1 MASVRE
7 ILYSFRLAFFSLL
20 TPVVILVG
28 CFSGVFTPTET
39 SSVAAAYALVLG
51 LAYRNITLRE
61 IPQILVETVKTIA
74 SVLVLV
80 SVASLFSYVLTRA
93 NIPQLVTE
101 GITGIISNKWI
112 AILLIHVIFLI
123 VGMLMDNGP
132 AILIFVPILLPLAES
147 YGFDPT
153 FFGIIVI
160 INLMIGTL
168 TPPVGMVLYV
178 LSGVTSVPFM
188 KIAKAM
194 IPFILS
200 CIFVMLVLTFIPEVV
215 VWLPNLVYGAG

>member
-1 MASVRE
+1 
-7 ILYSFRLAFFSLL
+7 
-20 TPVVILVG
+20 
-28 CFSGVFTPTET
+28 
-39 SSVAAAYALVLG
+39 
-51 LAYRNITLRE
+51 
-61 IPQILVETVKTIA
+61 
-74 SVLVLV
+74 
-80 SVASLFSYVLTRA
+80 
-93 NIPQLVTE
+93 
-101 GITGIISNKWI
+101 
-112 AILLIHVIFLI
+112 
-123 VGMLMDNGP
+123 MDNGP

-178 LSGVTSVPFM
+178 LSGVTSVPSM